1 MNKRSLLLIATLVL
15 AACAKETTQTT
26 ATTGTSTTTAAT
38 TTHAASLPNELKE
51 GLQTPESVFY
61 DVEQDLYF
69 VSNINGSPTAA
80 DNNGYLSRL
89 NPDTLQGELKFIEGG
104 HAIDG
109 KNVATLN
116 APKGLAV
123 VGDTLY
129 VADLTTVRRF
139 DRKTGL
145 PKGEVK
151 IPGSTFLNDL
161 ATDGKVVYVSDSGL
175 KAGAGGN
182 FDPTG
187 TDAIWEISGDKA
199 KKIASGKDLNRPNG
213 LTVVDGHLWAVSFG
227 ANELYEVGKG
237 KKTNVVKIP
246 KGSLDGLVHL
256 TDGTFLVSSW
266 ESNSVFRGA
275 ATGPFTEVIK
285 NVPSPADI
293 DYDNKR
299 KRVLVPHF
307 MENRIT
313 IHHLE

>member
-1 MNKRSLLLIATLVL
+1 MNKRSLLLIATLFL

-26 ATTGTSTTTAAT
+26 TPTGTPTTTAAT
-38 TTHAASLPNELKE
+38 TTHAASLPSELKE
-51 GLQTPESVFY
+51 GLQTPESVLY
-61 DVEQDLYF
+61 DADQDVYF

-80 DNNGYLSRL
+80 DNNGYISRL
-89 NPDTLQGELKFIEGG
+89 NPDTLQGDLKFIEGG

-123 VGDTLY
+123 MGDTLY

-161 ATDGKVVYVSDSGL
+161 ASDGEVVYVSDSGM

-182 FDPTG
+182 LDPTG
-187 TDAIWEISGDKA
+187 TDAIWAISGDNV

-213 LTVVDGHLWAVSFG
+213 LSVGNGHLWAVSFG
-227 ANELYEVGKG
+227 ANELYEIDKG

-246 KGSLDGLVHL
+246 KGSLDGLVRL
-256 TDGTFLVSSW
+256 SDGTFLVSSW

-285 NVPSPADI
+285 NVTSPADI

-307 MENRIT
+307 TENRIT
-313 IHHLE
+313 IHPLE

>member
-275 ATGPFTEVIK
+275 ATGQFTEVIK